1 MANIHVGDLVKYTEN
16 GCSWMGP
23 LDQPQSQGI
32 VEFEQNPANRMRMVG
47 VIVGKSWHTPSANGD
62 GVEIYKVEVAWLCNG
77 VMNNRRAEYLDDLEI
92 VSRGRQNEKG

>member
-1 MANIHVGDLVKYTEN
+1 MASIYVGDLVKYTES
-16 GCSWMGP
+16 GCSWMGHLADEEP
-23 LDQPQSQGI
+23 VDR
-32 VEFEQNPANRMRMVG
+32 FYQNPANRMRMVG
-47 VIVGKSWHTPSANGD
+47 VIVGKSWDTPSANGD

>member
-1 MANIHVGDLVKYTEN
+1 MANIHVGDLVKYTES
-16 GCSWMGP
+16 GCSWMGHLADEEP
-23 LDQPQSQGI
+23 VDR
-32 VEFEQNPANRMRMVG
+32 FYQNPANRMRMVG